1 MARNKLTDLNDH
13 LFAQLERL
21 GDEDLTKEELKIEV
35 TRAKSISFVAKNIIE
50 NAKVVLDGAK
60 FSHQELPNNQEAPEM
75 FKLKK

>member
-21 GDEDLTKEELKIEV
+21 GDEDLTQEELKIEV

-60 FSHQELPNNQEAPEM
+60 FSQQELPNNQEAPEM

>member
-21 GDEDLTKEELKIEV
+21 GDEDLTKEQLNIEV

-60 FSHQELPNNQEAPEM
+60 FSQQELPNNQEAPEM